1 MYVQQ
6 AEKLVLDKT
15 STLADCYT
23 SRLRAEL
30 ARFYGTL
37 RCLRCWTMQHPLNPV
52 SFTKCFNAFHSNLS
66 VVVFIFKFKD
76 WQGPLAL
83 LVAVSWSSPVLA
95 GQGTSKKMVEKY
107 DRYQTGGASKW
118 QGKEGARKWHLLQGN
133 KKVAPSR
140 GQVA

>member
-52 SFTKCFNAFHSNLS
+52 SFTKCSNAFHSAIS
-66 VVVFIFKFKD
+66 VVVFMFKCAS
-76 WQGPLAL
+76 LATC
-83 LVAVSWSSPVLA
+83 VACGSIMVQPCF
-95 GQGTSKKMVEKY
+95 GGTTQRQE
-107 DRYQTGGASKW
+107 DGG
-118 QGKEGARKWHLLQGN
+118 
-133 KKVAPSR
+133 KV
-140 GQVA
+140 